1 MIAVRPKVAAVG
13 ERATDVSSGGTTSM
27 VRSPSAVIAQV
38 PQRVHLV
45 GIGGAGMSAI
55 ARILA
60 QRGHDVRGS
69 DLREGRA
76 LVALRALG
84 VRVHIGHAPEHVGD
98 AEVVVTSTAVAASNP
113 EVVAAQAAGVPIVPR
128 ARMLAR
134 LLDGQRSVLV
144 AGTHGKTTT
153 TSMIVVALHAAGIDP
168 TFAIGGELNEAGT
181 NAHAGSDAIAIAEAD
196 ESDRSLLEY
205 RPDVAVVTNV
215 ELDHPE
221 VYRDLDD
228 VVATFAAFLER
239 RPADGTAVVCLDDP
253 GVRALLEQ
261 VHSGVVTYG
270 VDARADVRL
279 IERDGHAHVLVDG
292 VAHALQLAVPGQH
305 NLLNATAAVA
315 VGVQLGASVPA
326 LLDGLAR
333 FNGAARRFQVLGE
346 VGGVT
351 VVDDYAHHPTELRAT
366 LAAARE
372 RAADRV
378 VCVVQPHRYSRT
390 AVLGEELGRAAA
402 GADLVVVTEVYA
414 AGEQSVPG
422 VNGAMVADA
431 ARRAGA
437 RVQFAPH
444 LGDVAPLLAAEV
456 RTGDLVLVTGAGDVS
471 QVGPSLLALLA
482 GG

>member
-1 MIAVRPKVAAVG
+1 MAEQGIDVAPAG
-13 ERATDVSSGGTTSM
+13 TDVTGGSSTSPLG
-27 VRSPSAVIAQV
+27 RV
-38 PQRVHLV
+38 PHRVHLV

-60 QRGHDVRGS
+60 QRGYDVRGS

-76 LVALRALG
+76 LAGLRALG
-84 VRVHIGHAPEHVGD
+84 VRVHIGHAAEHVAD
-98 AEVVVTSTAVAASNP
+98 ADVVVTSTAVAGSNP
-113 EVVAAQAAGVPIVPR
+113 EVIAARDAGVSIVPR
-128 ARMLAR
+128 ARMLAH

-181 NAHAGSDAIAIAEAD
+181 NAHAGSDAIAVAEAD
-196 ESDRSLLEY
+196 ESDRSFLEY

-228 VVATFAAFLER
+228 VVAAFAAFLER
-239 RPADGTAVVCLDDP
+239 RTSAGTAVVCVDDP
-253 GVRALLEQ
+253 GVRRLMELART
-261 VHSGVVTYG
+261 GIVTYG

-279 IERDGHAHVLVDG
+279 IERDGRAHVSVEGAAYPLE
-292 VAHALQLAVPGQH
+292 LTVPGRH

-315 VGVQLGASVPA
+315 VGVQLGAPVPA

-333 FNGAARRFQVLGE
+333 FSGAARRFQVLGE
-346 VGGVT
+346 VDGVT

-372 RAADRV
+372 RAPGRI

-437 RVQFAPH
+437 RVQFVPH

-456 RTGDLVLVTGAGDVS
+456 TAGDLVLVTGAGDVG

>member
-1 MIAVRPKVAAVG
+1 MPDLRGLTSTARVP
-13 ERATDVSSGGTTSM
+13 ETSSISDTL
-27 VRSPSAVIAQV
+27 VQRL

-45 GIGGAGMSAI
+45 GVGGAGMSAI

-60 QRGHDVRGS
+60 QRGHDVSGS
-69 DLREGRA
+69 DLREGRT
-76 LVALRALG
+76 LSALRALG
-84 VRVHIGHAPEHVGD
+84 VRVHIGHAASHVSGVD
-98 AEVVVTSTAVAASNP
+98 VVVTSTAVPDSNP
-113 EVVAAQAAGVPIVPR
+113 EVVAARAAGIAVVPR

-134 LLDGQRSVLV
+134 ILEGCTSVLV
-144 AGTHGKTTT
+144 AGTHGTTTT
-153 TSMIVVALHAAGIDP
+153 TSMIVVALHAAGVDP

-228 VVATFAAFLER
+228 VVGTFEDFLGR
-239 RPADGTAVVCLDDP
+239 RAPGGSAVVCIDDP
-253 GVRALLEQ
+253 GARLLLER
-261 VHSGVVTYG
+261 VRSGIVTYG
-270 VDARADVRL
+270 ADARADVRL
-279 IERDGHAHVLVDG
+279 IERSGRAHVLVDG
-292 VAHALQLAVPGQH
+292 AAHALELAVPGRH

-315 VGVQLGASVPA
+315 VGVQLGMSVPD
-326 LLDGLAR
+326 LLEGLAR
-333 FNGAARRFQVLGE
+333 FNGAARRFQLLGE
-346 VGGVT
+346 VAGVR

-372 RAADRV
+372 SGPQRV
-378 VCVVQPHRYSRT
+378 LCVVQPHRYSRT

-414 AGEQSVPG
+414 AGEPSVPG
-422 VNGAMVADA
+422 VNGAMVAEA

-437 RVQFAPH
+437 RVHHAAH

-456 RTGDLVLVTGAGDVS
+456 RAGDVVLITGAGDVS

-482 GG
+482 ED